1 MVGSARTSVAGAL
14 FSGLILLAFSETSLA
29 QQKAAP
35 APPQKAAQ
43 APAATST
50 RTEILQFDGW
60 TVTCQDG
67 AAGAKKACSA
77 LLRIVQ
83 NDAQNQPRVVF
94 TWVIGQRDGKLLS
107 ALNVPTGVQIAPG
120 VEVKTGAKDA
130 KKHGFANCQ
139 PAQCEV
145 VIPMDDAFIKDASA
159 SPTTDVSVVAI
170 DGRTVK
176 FSVNMKGFDKAVAEL
191 RK

>member
-1 MVGSARTSVAGAL
+1 MTGFARTLKAGV
-14 FSGLILLAFSETSLA
+14 FSSGMIFLAFPMTSQA
-29 QQKAAP
+29 QQ
-35 APPQKAAQ
+35 QKAAQ
-43 APAATST
+43 APASTNT

-77 LLRIVQ
+77 LLRIAQ
-83 NDAQNQPRVVF
+83 NDGQNQPRVVF
-94 TWVIGQRDGKLLS
+94 TWVMGQRDGKLLS
-107 ALNVPTGVQIAPG
+107 ALNVPTGVQIPPG
-120 VEVKTGAKDA
+120 VEVKFGAKEA

-139 PAQCEV
+139 PVQCEV

-159 SPTTDVSVVAI
+159 SATTDVTIVAI
-170 DGRTVK
+170 DGRSVK